1 MLTRYLRDREIDT
14 MAPKIKILAG
24 IITGL
29 ISTTAM
35 AFESDNLVIW
45 TNNAGMSEVAKRFES
60 ETGIKVTIESPEP
73 ITDKFQQSA
82 ATGQGPDIV
91 LWAHDRFGE
100 WGASGLLTPI
110 QPSQKVKE
118 GIFNFAWQALTVNN
132 QVWGYPISIEAAGLV
147 YNKALIKTPPATF
160 EEIPSIKMPQGVNSI
175 MWDYNN
181 AYFSMPLLMANG
193 GYVFKKENGTY
204 DPSDV
209 GVNNAG
215 AVKGANM
222 IKSLLDQNVMPLG
235 VDYNVMDTAFSKGE
249 LAMMI
254 NGPWAWDNLRTRGI
268 DFGVAPIPSIEG
280 KPSRSFIGVV
290 SAGINAATPN
300 KDLATEFLE
309 NYLLTDEGLT
319 SLNAKQAMGASA
331 DKSFAQV
338 IGKNPL
344 VSATQTIAAQGVAMP
359 SIPETSK
366 FWAAMG
372 PAFQNITNGQQTVKQ
387 ALDDAAKRMTAK

>member
-1 MLTRYLRDREIDT
+1 MT
-14 MAPKIKILAG
+14 PKMKILAG
-24 IITGL
+24 MIAGL
-29 ISTTAM
+29 VSTTTM
-35 AFESDNLVIW
+35 AFESDSLTIWSGNKGLVD
-45 TNNAGMSEVAKRFES
+45 VAKRFEA

-110 QPSQKVKE
+110 QPSSNVKSD
-118 GIFNFAWQALTVNN
+118 IFDFAWDALTVDNKI
-132 QVWGYPISIEAAGLV
+132 WGYPISVEAVGLI
-147 YNKALIKTPPATF
+147 YNKALIKNPPTTF
-160 EEIPSIKMPQGVNSI
+160 EEIPSLKVANGVNSI

-193 GYVFKKENGTY
+193 GYVFKKENGQY

-209 GVNNAG
+209 GVNNEG
-215 AVKGANM
+215 AIKGAKM
-222 IKSLLDQNVMPLG
+222 IKSLLDKKVMPLG

-254 NGPWAWDNLRTRGI
+254 SGPWAWDNLRTRGI
-268 DFGVAPIPSIEG
+268 DFGVAPIPTING
-280 KPSRSFIGVV
+280 KPSRSFVGVV
-290 SAGINAATPN
+290 SAGINAASPN

-309 NYLLTDEGLT
+309 NYLLTDEGLA
-319 SLNAKQAMGASA
+319 SLNAKVAMGATA
-331 DKSFAQV
+331 DKSYAE
-338 IGKNPL
+338 ILGKDPH
-344 VSATQTIAAQGVAMP
+344 VAATQKIAAQGVPMP

-372 PAFQNITNGQQTVKQ
+372 PAFQNISNGQQSVEQ
-387 ALDDAAKRMTAK
+387 ALNDAAKRMTAK